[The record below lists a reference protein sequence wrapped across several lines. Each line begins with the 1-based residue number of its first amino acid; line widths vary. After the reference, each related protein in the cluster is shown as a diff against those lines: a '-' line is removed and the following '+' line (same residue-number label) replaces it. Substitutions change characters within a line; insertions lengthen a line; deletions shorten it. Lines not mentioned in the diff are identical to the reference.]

1 MAIDNLIDSIKE
13 VFRGRD
19 SKKEEFENERLTILK
34 DIDNLIGQR
43 ESLSYKALIEEDK
56 EAIKEHEGIKVK
68 LEIKQNELKALE
80 EKVKALDKFE
90 LGADTRKKA
99 TDIYNEI
106 QKEIDKKSK
115 ELGKKADIYTKAR
128 DEMKEVSLE
137 IIKLYKD
144 INLLPLE
151 LKEVI
156 DLIEPESIRKTNED
170 IEKYKEILR
179 SRNLES
185 YLYLFEDN
193 RLKHGKD
200 ISREDINQILN
211 GTIIINPY
219 Y

>member
-34 DIDNLIGQR
+34 DIDTLIEQR

-56 EAIKEHEGIKVK
+56 EVIKEYEGIKVK
-68 LEIKQNELKALE
+68 LEIKQNELKTLE

-179 SRNLES
+179 SRNLDS

>member
-34 DIDNLIGQR
+34 DIDTLIEQR

-56 EAIKEHEGIKVK
+56 EVIKEYEGIKVK

-106 QKEIDKKSK
+106 QKEIDKRSK

-179 SRNLES
+179 SRNLDS

>member
-34 DIDNLIGQR
+34 DIDTLIEQR

>member
-1 MAIDNLIDSIKE
+1 MAIENLIDSIKE
-13 VFRGRD
+13 VFKGRD

-179 SRNLES
+179 SRNLDS

>member
-34 DIDNLIGQR
+34 DIDTLIEQR

-179 SRNLES
+179 SRNLDS

>member
-34 DIDNLIGQR
+34 DIDTLIEQR

-56 EAIKEHEGIKVK
+56 EVIKEYEGIKVK

-106 QKEIDKKSK
+106 QKEIDKRSK

-128 DEMKEVSLE
+128 DEIKEVSLE

-211 GTIIINPY
+211 GTIVINPY